1 LLFLADRTVEV
12 EQRRTGER
20 REGLI
25 FGIFVFVQQSGFA
38 VGGFLLSALLALV
51 THQGAADRLAATRL
65 TGIALTF
72 TVASA
77 VFYGVAFLWML
88 TYRAESEKSGAAT
101 TG

>member
-1 LLFLADRTVEV
+1 MT
-12 EQRRTGER
+12 
-20 REGLI
+20 LI
-25 FGIFVFVQQSGFA
+25 SFAGGPDVGNDGIVGIVGPMFAYRA
-38 VGGFLLSALLALV
+38 VGGFLLSALLALA
-51 THQGAADRLAATRL
+51 THQGTADRLAATRL

-88 TYRAESEKSGAAT
+88 LYRAESDKSGAAT

>member
-1 LLFLADRTVEV
+1 MTYAGARWTGSGVLVRLGDPEA
-12 EQRRTGER
+12 QRKLG
-20 REGLI
+20 REL
-25 FGIFVFVQQSGFA
+25 Q
-38 VGGFLLSALLALV
+38 
-51 THQGAADRLAATRL
+51 TADRLAATRL